1 MFAYIRNFILP
12 VSSILI
18 CSLTS
23 CNKKFESDN
32 YSAYFGGE
40 VINPLSRYV
49 LFCKDNKVIDT
60 LTLDDKNRFFKKFD
74 SLTPGMYTFRH
85 DPEYQYVYFDKNDSL
100 MVRINSGDFDNS
112 IVFCGRGDQ
121 KNNFLME
128 MYLKNESDKNNMFNL
143 FDKDYNSFSK
153 SIDSIYARKKAFYL
167 RKKTEINWDENFDLF
182 AKASLEFNHLAK
194 KEIYPFAH
202 ERRTGEEINTKLPK
216 EYYDFRKEINFNNA
230 KLTNYSPFVR
240 YLTAML
246 NNVAYSDPNHHFN
259 LEESAIESNIK
270 KLNIADTLF
279 KNEKIKNSVLNNI
292 AFMYLLEDQ
301 NMHNKKKFFDRYS
314 QLSTDNS
321 NHNEIKKISDAIQ
334 SLTEGKK
341 LPPADLS
348 NLNGE
353 KVDLAALTK
362 GRQTVLFFWTSN
374 AKAHMV
380 TVHKKVSALKKK
392 YPATNFISI
401 NVDDSEQEWK
411 QILAQYQ
418 FENEDTN
425 ELRSNN
431 FEALKDHWVITK
443 IQRTILLRP
452 DGTIKNA
459 FVSLFDADFEKNL
472 K

>member
-1 MFAYIRNFILP
+1 MFAHIKNVLLP
-12 VSSILI
+12 LSTVLI

-32 YSAYFGGE
+32 YTAYFGGE
-40 VINPLSRYV
+40 IINPLSRYV
-49 LFCKDNKVIDT
+49 LLCKDNKVLDT
-60 LTLDDKNRFFKKFD
+60 LILDEKNRFFKKFD

-85 DPEYQYVYFDKNDSL
+85 DPEYQYIYFDKNDSL
-100 MVRINSGDFDNS
+100 MVRINTGDFDNS

-128 MYLKNESDKNNMFNL
+128 MYLKNESDKNNMFDL
-143 FDKDYNSFSK
+143 FDRNYDQFSK

-167 RKKTEINWDENFDLF
+167 RKKTEINWDDKFDLY
-182 AKASLEFNHLAK
+182 AKASLDFNHLAK

-202 ERRTGEEINTKLPK
+202 ERRTGEVVSTKLPK
-216 EYYDFRKEINFNNA
+216 DYYNFRKEIDFNNA
-230 KLTNYSPFVR
+230 QLTNYSPFVR

-246 NNVAYSDPNHHFN
+246 NNVAYSEADNTFN
-259 LEESAIESNIK
+259 LEETAIENNIK

-321 NHNEIKKISDAIQ
+321 GHNEIKKIGDAIQ
-334 SLTEGKK
+334 MLTEGKK
-341 LPPADLS
+341 LPDADLI
-348 NLNGE
+348 NEKGE
-353 KVDLAALTK
+353 KIDLNSITDGK
-362 GRQTVLFFWTSN
+362 QTVLFFWTSN

-380 TVHKKVSALKKK
+380 TVHKKVNELKKK
-392 YPATNFISI
+392 HPNLHFVSI

-411 QILAQYQ
+411 QILSQYA
-418 FENEDTN
+418 FENTT
-425 ELRSNN
+425 ELHSAN

-443 IQRTILLRP
+443 IQRTILLQP
-452 DGTIKNA
+452 NGMIKNA
-459 FVSLFDADFEKNL
+459 FISLFDSDFEKNL